1 MSVTIRETIHH
12 GDHRAERDVEIE
24 DLSLP
29 SVAKMLR
36 DADPGYVRNATGD
49 VAAQLATRGEAER
62 GWVRWVIVDP
72 VEDDSPPPYACAE
85 CGTTTATE
93 YVVTTLDPASR
104 AETTTEVC
112 LPCHN
117 AVAGI
122 VLATI
127 STGSYVFAVVAA
139 TEEAAN
145 AALIAQWA
153 VHVAQTGANPDM
165 MAEAVRDGDVN
176 YSTTI
181 HGAVLRDGRVFA

>member
-12 GDHRAERDVEIE
+12 GGHHAERDVELE
-24 DLSLP
+24 DLSP
-29 SVAKMLR
+29 ASVAAMLR

-72 VEDDSPPPYACAE
+72 VEDDSTGPRFCAE
-85 CGTTTATE
+85 CGTKEATT
-93 YVVTTLDPASR
+93 YVVTTLDPDDIKG
-104 AETTTEVC
+104 TTTEVC

-117 AVAGI
+117 AVTDI

-139 TEEAAN
+139 TEEAADT
-145 AALIAQWA
+145 ALRDQWA

-165 MAEAVRDGDVN
+165 MAEAIEDGDVN
-176 YSTTI
+176 YSTTV
-181 HGAVLRDGRVFA
+181 HGAVLRDGSVFA